1 MRWHW
6 WQPGVP
12 GTGGCACSEAKPAAG
27 LGGQAWGNGMRHLVC
42 LLLFFIISSLSEYLK
57 SLVAGDPLAQRGH
70 REDAVV
76 HILHVAASAGLEL
89 GLSAS
94 GVVEAGVPGESRLA
108 SCPPHRPEA
117 RSCPVSAGV
126 WICGLLELFPLILVL
141 SLAPTALPIQLFRL
155 HSRQAAR
162 TRNGDFSGPVKGFE

>member
-1 MRWHW
+1 
-6 WQPGVP
+6 
-12 GTGGCACSEAKPAAG
+12 
-27 LGGQAWGNGMRHLVC
+27 MRHLVC
-42 LLLFFIISSLSEYLK
+42 LLLFFIISSLFEYLK

-162 TRNGDFSGPVKGFE
+162 TRNRDFSGPVKGFE